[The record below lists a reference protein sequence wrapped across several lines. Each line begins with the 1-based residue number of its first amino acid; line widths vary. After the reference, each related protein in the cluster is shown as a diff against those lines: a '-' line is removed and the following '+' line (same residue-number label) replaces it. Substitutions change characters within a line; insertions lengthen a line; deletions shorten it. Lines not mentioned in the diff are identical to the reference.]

1 MLRCV
6 FNARSRRCRLT
17 VSIQNSPVTHS
28 HWRRGALRAV
38 LLPSAIALVIWPL
51 SAWLAPANIVM
62 LFPLGVLVIA
72 YHCNRRVGIVAA
84 VLSVALFDFLYVPP
98 LFSFAVN
105 DIQYLLTFAVMLT
118 VALTIG
124 HLTSALRRRADD
136 AEQRVAERAAL
147 FELAA
152 RLTGP

>member
-1 MLRCV
+1 M
-6 FNARSRRCRLT
+6 
-17 VSIQNSPVTHS
+17 SIRPAPTHS
-28 HWRRGALRAV
+28 HWRRGALRSCPAAV
-38 LLPSAIALVIWPL
+38 GHRSCD
-51 SAWLAPANIVM
+51 LAVVGVAGAGQHRDA
-62 LFPLGVLVIA
+62 FPLGVLVIA
-72 YHCNRRVGIVAA
+72 YYCNRPIGVIVAA

-136 AEQRVAERAAL
+136 AERASPS
-147 FELAA
+147 
-152 RLTGP
+152 GPRCSNWLPVSPGP

>member
-1 MLRCV
+1 V
-6 FNARSRRCRLT
+6 
-17 VSIQNSPVTHS
+17 
-28 HWRRGALRAV
+28 LRA
-38 LLPSAIALVIWPL
+38 LLL
-51 SAWLAPANIVM
+51 PANIVM
-62 LFPLGVLVIA
+62 LFLLGVLVIA
-72 YHCNRRVGIVAA
+72 YYCNRSAGVIAA

-152 RLTGP
+152 RLTGTPSGISCAINYRAVARCSPRTTMATFTHCAVRPDIC